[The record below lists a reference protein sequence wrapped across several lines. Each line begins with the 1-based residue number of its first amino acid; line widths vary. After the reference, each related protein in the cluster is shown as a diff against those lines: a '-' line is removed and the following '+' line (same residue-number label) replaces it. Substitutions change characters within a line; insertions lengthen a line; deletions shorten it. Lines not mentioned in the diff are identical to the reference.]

1 MSAFTE
7 SVVEEAARAKP
18 RAPAGLTMKNPSLIP
33 DFHGSLSSMIAR
45 TGLLDHIRAALARSP
60 VVVLT
65 GPRQAGKTTLARE
78 FLSEDSPNYF
88 DLEDPLSLARLEE
101 PRTALEPLRDL
112 VLIDEVQRRPDL
124 FPVLRVLADRP
135 KRPARFLILGSA
147 SGDLLRQSSESLAG
161 RMERIEIGG
170 FTLVELGAR
179 SADKLWRRGGLPL
192 AFLAR
197 SEPDSVEWRKQF
209 IRTLLERDL
218 PQWGVRVPATA
229 LLRFWTMLAHY
240 HAQTW
245 NAAQP
250 ARALGVNPS
259 TTRRYLDLLA
269 DALMVRQLQPWL
281 ANLGKR
287 QVKSPKV
294 YVRDSGLLHQLL
306 GLENEKTLLSHPK
319 VGASWEGFVIEQVL
333 ATEQHDEAF
342 FWATHQGAEIDL
354 ILRRGDRLFGVE
366 CKRADAPRVT
376 PSIRIALEGL
386 HLGRVAVI
394 YPGAKRFT
402 MADRVEAVPLGALAE
417 PGRLFGEEAA

>member
-1 MSAFTE
+1 MQ
-7 SVVEEAARAKP
+7 
-18 RAPAGLTMKNPSLIP
+18 
-33 DFHGSLSSMIAR
+33 DFHDIIPAMIAR
-45 TGLLDHIRAALARSP
+45 TGLLEHIRAALARSP

-65 GPRQAGKTTLARE
+65 GPRQAGKTTLARA

-112 VLIDEVQRRPDL
+112 AVIDEVQRRPDL
-124 FPVLRVLADRP
+124 FQVLRVLADRR

-147 SGDLLRQSSESLAG
+147 SGGLLRQSSESLAG

-170 FTLVELGAR
+170 FALAELGPR
-179 SADKLWRRGGLPL
+179 SAAKLWRRGGLPP

-197 SEPDSVEWRKQF
+197 SEADSVEWRKQF

-218 PQWGVRVPATA
+218 PQWGVRVPAAA

-240 HAQTW
+240 HGQTW

-259 TTRRYLDLLA
+259 TTRRHLDLLA
-269 DALMVRQLQPWL
+269 DALMIRQLQPWH

-294 YVRDSGLLHQLL
+294 FVRDSGLLHQLL
-306 GLENEKTLLSHPK
+306 GLETEKALLSHPK

-333 ATEQHDEAF
+333 ATEKHDEAF

-354 ILRRGDRLFGVE
+354 ILRRGDQLFGVE
-366 CKRADAPRVT
+366 CKRADAPQVT
-376 PSIRIALEGL
+376 GSIRVALEDL
-386 HLGRVAVI
+386 RLERVAII
-394 YPGAKRFT
+394 YPGAKRFPV
-402 MADRVEAVPLGALAE
+402 MDRVEAVPLAALAE
-417 PGRLFGEEAA
+417 PGKLFEGVAA